1 MQAILYQAENDTVH
15 FVEKK
20 ELNSEY
26 HFKYSLK
33 EDNQHSPK
41 MFVIEG
47 NIGVGKT
54 TLARSLAKK
63 MRCKPFLEP
72 ALENPFLERFY
83 DDPHKYAMKLQM
95 WIFRQ
100 RYRTYLEAVKY
111 MKATGN
117 GVILDRSVFSDYV
130 FARVG
135 FSQGFIN
142 QADFSQYQSLRQ
154 KVLCSIPKPYCII
167 YLAAS
172 PEQCSERLLKRG
184 RECESTIPLDYLQSL
199 DREYSLLLESFK
211 NEGTNVVQLDWSQFG
226 GAEDVMKKTTAVKN
240 PTPWTSDDYDRVYI
254 HEKELL
260 SLLNKASE
268 DVDHRT

>member
-1 MQAILYQAENDTVH
+1 MIGEPQAILYQAENDTVH

-111 MKATGN
+111 MKATGMS
-117 GVILDRSVFSDYV
+117 RRARAHTHTSSSSSVFAYE
-130 FARVG
+130 RYR
-135 FSQGFIN
+135 SQ
-142 QADFSQYQSLRQ
+142 S
-154 KVLCSIPKPYCII
+154 
-167 YLAAS
+167 
-172 PEQCSERLLKRG
+172 
-184 RECESTIPLDYLQSL
+184 
-199 DREYSLLLESFK
+199 
-211 NEGTNVVQLDWSQFG
+211 
-226 GAEDVMKKTTAVKN
+226 VK
-240 PTPWTSDDYDRVYI
+240 S
-254 HEKELL
+254 
-260 SLLNKASE
+260 
-268 DVDHRT
+268 